1 IQYGG
6 NTPLICPLSTM
17 QMPQVEYPG
26 SSASFPITRV
36 YLKKHRCFCPDL
48 DAEDRLR
55 HQPVKRISLIS
66 SGGSESIPLNS
77 FPDISQFRPPS
88 PLKPFQLEGRQK
100 SGSPGTSEQVRLLLF
115 DRYQAPCLFQCFK
128 LAFTGSGSLP
138 RKFLKAAGFA
148 ARFKSESTHFNS

>member
-1 IQYGG
+1 
-6 NTPLICPLSTM
+6 
-17 QMPQVEYPG
+17 
-26 SSASFPITRV
+26 
-36 YLKKHRCFCPDL
+36 L

>member
-1 IQYGG
+1 
-6 NTPLICPLSTM
+6 
-17 QMPQVEYPG
+17 
-26 SSASFPITRV
+26 
-36 YLKKHRCFCPDL
+36 
-48 DAEDRLR
+48 
-55 HQPVKRISLIS
+55 RISLIS
-66 SGGSESIPLNS
+66 FRRLRVHPLELLSGYFSI
-77 FPDISQFRPPS
+77 QTPS

-115 DRYQAPCLFQCFK
+115 DQNQAPCMFQCFK